1 MRECFLFSLQTTSGL
16 NLIPEPN
23 RLLAGTLGV
32 VIIIIIIIVVVF
44 IVVVFIVVVVIL
56 VVLRLRIEFDAGAK
70 WASGRGLS

>member
-23 RLLAGTLGV
+23 RSLAGTLGV

-44 IVVVFIVVVVIL
+44 IVVVFVVVVL